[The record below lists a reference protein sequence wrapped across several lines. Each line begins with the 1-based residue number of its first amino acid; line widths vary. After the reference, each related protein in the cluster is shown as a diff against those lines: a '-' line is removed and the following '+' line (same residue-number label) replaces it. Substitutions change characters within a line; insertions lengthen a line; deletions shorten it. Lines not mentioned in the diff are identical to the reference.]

1 MKKGVPAKGD
11 RTRPRRVTGNPNGAS
26 APRAI
31 RLRRV
36 GARLACPNCACLSEV
51 LPVPRSLRVALALG
65 VCLIALTLYPADAA
79 AQRGRGHV
87 RVVRPVVYAGGW
99 YAPYYYN
106 PFWSYGWWGPWGWP
120 GGYHGAG
127 FVATSSARVQVTPR
141 QTEVYVDGY
150 LAGTV
155 DDFDGFAQRLRV
167 EPGDHVI
174 ELYLEGH
181 RTISQSIYFQP
192 GETYHLRH
200 TMEPLGSGETA
211 TRPVPHPA
219 SAASVP
225 PGAPRRRGP
234 RGRRRRAAPARAIA
248 RSAPAKPAP
257 WRFASSPVM
266 QRCSST
272 ANGGRRRADS
282 GSTCRSLQVNTGSKF
297 GRTAISRS
305 RPRSRCGRANRPR
318 ST

>member
-1 MKKGVPAKGD
+1 M
-11 RTRPRRVTGNPNGAS
+11 
-26 APRAI
+26 
-31 RLRRV
+31 
-36 GARLACPNCACLSEV
+36 
-51 LPVPRSLRVALALG
+51 PRSLRVAFSLG
-65 VCLIALTLYPADAA
+65 VCLIALGLYPPDAA

-99 YAPYYYN
+99 YAPYYYD

-120 GGYHGAG
+120 GGYRGAG

-174 ELYLEGH
+174 ELYLDGH

-200 TMEPLGSGETA
+200 TMEALGRGETA
-211 TRPVPHPA
+211 TRPVPRPA

-234 RGRRRRAAPARAIA
+234 MGPPPQRGPGARDREVRAGEAGTLAIRIQPGDAEVFIDGERWETSGGQRLDVQVSPGQHQIEVRKAGYQPFTTTIEVRPGESTPLNVSLAR
-248 RSAPAKPAP
+248 P
-257 WRFASSPVM
+257 
-266 QRCSST
+266 Q
-272 ANGGRRRADS
+272 G
-282 GSTCRSLQVNTGSKF
+282 
-297 GRTAISRS
+297 
-305 RPRSRCGRANRPR
+305 
-318 ST
+318 